1 LLGFFAPHGVGDEM
15 NAVPQ
20 YDPLA
25 FGEQALKLRTYR
37 QQILGNNLANSDTPG
52 FKARDINFA
61 DVLKKEMAG
70 VSRTSGLNLAVTNA
84 GHLKGKT
91 SYENP
96 NLLYRIPNQPAMDGN
111 TVDGDIELSE
121 LTKNSV
127 FTESALTILGGTI
140 KSRMSAITGQPS

>member
-1 LLGFFAPHGVGDEM
+1 M

-70 VSRTSGLNLAVTNA
+70 VSRNSGLNLSVTNP

-127 FTESALTILGGTI
+127 FTETALTILGGTI
-140 KSRMSAITGQPS
+140 KSRMSAITGQTS

>member
-1 LLGFFAPHGVGDEM
+1 M

>member
-1 LLGFFAPHGVGDEM
+1 M
-15 NAVPQ
+15 NVVPK

-37 QQILGNNLANSDTPG
+37 QQILGNNLANSDTPN

-61 DVLKKEMAG
+61 DVLKNEMAG
-70 VSRTSGLNLAVTNA
+70 ITRSEGLKLVNTNSA
-84 GHLKGKT
+84 HLKGRVSIEDPK
-91 SYENP
+91 
-96 NLLYRIPNQPAMDGN
+96 LLYRIPDQPAMDGN

-127 FTESALTILGGTI
+127 FTESALTMLGGTI
-140 KSRMSAITGQPS
+140 RSRMSAITGQPS

>member
-1 LLGFFAPHGVGDEM
+1 M
-15 NAVPQ
+15 NVVPK

-61 DVLKKEMAG
+61 DVLKNEMAG
-70 VSRTSGLNLAVTNA
+70 ITRSDGLKLANTNSAGKVSIEDP
-84 GHLKGKT
+84 K
-91 SYENP
+91 
-96 NLLYRIPNQPAMDGN
+96 LLYRVPNQPAMDGN

-127 FTESALTILGGTI
+127 FTESAITMLGGTI
-140 KSRMSAITGQPS
+140 RSRMSAITGQPS

>member
-1 LLGFFAPHGVGDEM
+1 M
-15 NAVPQ
+15 NVVPK

-37 QQILGNNLANSDTPG
+37 QQILGNNLANSDTPN

-61 DVLKKEMAG
+61 DVLKNELAG
-70 VSRTSGLNLAVTNA
+70 ITRSEGLKLVNTNSA
-84 GHLKGKT
+84 HLKGKV
-91 SYENP
+91 SIEDP
-96 NLLYRIPNQPAMDGN
+96 KLLYRIPDQPAMDGN

-127 FTESALTILGGTI
+127 FTESALTMLGGTI
-140 KSRMSAITGQPS
+140 RSRMSAITGQPS